1 MKNPKLAFFVSLDG
15 ASAKAIT
22 HGSANHLSS
31 SVIYSCCPP
40 WVLLELLIPLIWK
53 TFLHTQCVL
62 KYYCNKRSGYFK
74 YLSLPALP
82 KYGHKR
88 SFADIFLEEGA
99 EKRGVIDAQP
109 NQKTNRK
116 TDQKNL
122 RKDQSS
128 AVFGHQSRVALRC
141 FVLHYWKRS
150 LSKRN
155 YEMFQLLRAKVTRYI
170 SNAERP

>member
-99 EKRGVIDAQP
+99 EKRGVIDAQSD
-109 NQKTNRK
+109 QKTNRK

-128 AVFGHQSRVALRC
+128 AILALKAESCSSEMLCVAL
-141 FVLHYWKRS
+141 LKT
-150 LSKRN
+150 LSFK
-155 YEMFQLLRAKVTRYI
+155 EKL
-170 SNAERP
+170 